1 MTHIYF
7 VRHAQPIY
15 SWLEDRTRPLTEE
28 GLEDSRKVTEK
39 LKDTRLDYAISS
51 PYKRSMDTIRQCVK
65 AHVLVLHT
73 DERFREREAGLNGNG
88 REMIRKRWS
97 DMDYHEESGES
108 MHMVQNRNVEALYE
122 VLKTHNGENIILGTH
137 GTALSSILN
146 YFDSSYLCDHF
157 FRMIDYMPYI
167 VRVDFD
173 GMNYI
178 GREEILI
185 VEKEFK
191 P

>member
-15 SWLEDRTRPLTEE
+15 SGEEDRTRPLTEE
-28 GLEDSRKVTEK
+28 GLDDSREVTEI

-51 PYKRSMDTIRQCVK
+51 PYKRSMDTIRECVE
-65 AHVLVLHT
+65 AHGILLHT
-73 DERFREREAGLNGNG
+73 DERFRERKAGMNGNTH
-88 REMIRKRWS
+88 EMIRKRWS
-97 DMDYHEESGES
+97 DMDYHEEDGES
-108 MHMVQNRNVEALYE
+108 IHMVQSRNVEALFE

-146 YFDSSYLCDHF
+146 YFDSSYLCDSF
-157 FRMIDYMPYI
+157 FRMFDYMPYI

-173 GMNYI
+173 GTNYI